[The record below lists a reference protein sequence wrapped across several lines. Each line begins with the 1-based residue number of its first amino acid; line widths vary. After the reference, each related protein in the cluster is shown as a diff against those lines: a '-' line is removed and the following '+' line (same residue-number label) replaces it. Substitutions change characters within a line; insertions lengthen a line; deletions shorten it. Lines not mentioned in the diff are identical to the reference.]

1 MANKFFFPPF
11 TPIGVYKNILDKK
24 KINDVNFIIKNLKN
38 NNKNNNKNNVKKK
51 KTFLI
56 MDSGTKSLSNLIS
69 NTIPYIMNNSNYNFY
84 IGTESLTAK
93 AKKQVAQSKNLKGI
107 SSLKGMYTYISKVD
121 FVITRAGFNSLT
133 ECLILKKPAI
143 FMSEKFNPE
152 ISENLKFI
160 SKLGVGTF
168 MNSKNWEK
176 NFLKRIDF
184 FLRFEENKIK
194 KNLNSNLTN
203 YDVNGSVQIVNLIK
217 KDYL

>member
-1 MANKFFFPPF
+1 MAHKIFFPPF
-11 TPIGVYKNILDKK
+11 TPMGVYKNILDKK
-24 KINDVNFIIKNLKN
+24 KIKDVNFIIRNLKN
-38 NNKNNNKNNVKKK
+38 NNKNKVKKK

-56 MDSGTKSLSNLIS
+56 MDSGTRSLSNLIS
-69 NTIPYIMNNSNYNFY
+69 NTIPYIMNNSDYNFY
-84 IGTESLTAK
+84 IGTESLTVK

-107 SSLKGMYTYISKVD
+107 SSLKGMYTYISKTD

-133 ECLILKKPAI
+133 ECLILKKPSI

-184 FLRFEENKIK
+184 FLKFEENKIK

-203 YDVNGSVQIVNLIK
+203 YDVNGSEQIINLIK
-217 KDYL
+217 RDYL